1 MHEMLPDFSYEI
13 EQIQKGGITPELVQR
28 ILRKFEPRQAEM
40 KRLYQRYLGDP
51 QGIPIFQRRLADE
64 RKVNN
69 RVANDFFGE
78 IVDMKVGYFAGNP
91 ISYNYAKD
99 DPNYEE
105 AQGLITRFAALNNL
119 PDLDVEVTKMAAI
132 CGYGARLLYIDKKAR
147 ERAKNLPAYGTVFL
161 TTTGDITEP
170 DYALYVYTVL
180 DERDSPIRKVEFYD
194 AAYTH
199 FFIETRSNSGTYQV
213 EKPPEPHPF
222 GMCPVVGF
230 PNNAELQGDAEKVL
244 SLIDAYDRTM
254 SDVNSEIEAFRLAYM
269 AFVGGQIDEETLNEA
284 RKTGAFNIPDG
295 GDIKFIT
302 KQLNDDIVEHHLN
315 RLHDNI
321 YRFSKTPDLS
331 DDAFGGGAQSGEARK
346 YRLLGLEMKTGF
358 FENKFRSASK
368 RMFELLAGPW
378 KMKTPSL
385 KFDPLNVWYEF
396 KRNFPRDLLYE
407 AQATRQLKGMVS
419 EQTRLSQLSFVDD
432 AQYEIELMQRERDEI
447 PELDMPDDEGDDA

>member
-1 MHEMLPDFSYEI
+1 MLPDFSYEI

-40 KRLYQRYLGDP
+40 KRLYLRYLGDP
-51 QGIPIFQRRLADE
+51 DGVPIYQRRLDDD

-132 CGYGARLLYIDKKAR
+132 CGYGARLLYIDKQAR
-147 ERAKNLPAYGTVFL
+147 ERAKNLPAFGTVFL

-213 EKPPEPHPF
+213 EKPPELHPF

-244 SLIDAYDRTM
+244 SLIDAYDRTL

-269 AFVGGQIDEETLNEA
+269 AFIGGMITEEELEQA
-284 RKTGAFNIPDG
+284 RRTGAFNLPEGADA
-295 GDIKFIT
+295 KFIT
-302 KQLNDDIVEHHLN
+302 KNLDDDVVEHHLD

-331 DDAFGGGAQSGEARK
+331 DEAFGGGAQSGEARK

-368 RMFELLAGPW
+368 RMFELLAAPW

-385 KFDPLNVWYEF
+385 RFDPLNVWYEF

-447 PELDMPDDEGDDA
+447 PELDLPDDEGDDAV

>member
-1 MHEMLPDFSYEI
+1 MLPDFTYEI
-13 EQIQKGGITPELVQR
+13 EQIRANGISPDLVKR
-28 ILRKFEPRQAEM
+28 ILKKFEPRQVEM
-40 KRLYQRYLGDP
+40 MKLFLRYTGDP
-51 QGIPIFQRRLADE
+51 QGVPIFQRHLDDS

-91 ISYNYAKD
+91 ISYNYSKD
-99 DPNYEE
+99 VAEYERVQE
-105 AQGLITRFAALNNL
+105 TIVRFASMNNL

-132 CGYGARLLYIDKKAR
+132 CGYGARLIYIDQEGR
-147 ERAKNLPAYGTVFL
+147 ERAKNLPAYGVVFL
-161 TTTGDITEP
+161 ASSGDITEP

-180 DERDSPIRKVEFYD
+180 NERDSPIRKVEFYD
-194 AAYTH
+194 ESQTH
-199 FFIETRSNSGTYQV
+199 YFIETRSNSGTYKV

-222 GMCPVVGF
+222 GMCPVVGY
-230 PNNAELQGDAEKVL
+230 PNNAELQGEAEKVL
-244 SLIDAYDRTM
+244 SLIDAYDRTL

-269 AFVGGQIDEETLNEA
+269 AFIGGQITEEVLNEA
-284 RKTGAFNIPDG
+284 RKTGAFNIPEG

-302 KQLNDDIVEHHLN
+302 KQLNDAIVEHHLD

-331 DDAFGGGAQSGEARK
+331 DEAFGSGSQSGEARK
-346 YRLLGLEMKTGF
+346 YKLLGLEMKVGF

-368 RMFELLAGPW
+368 RMFDLLSRPW
-378 KMKTPSL
+378 NAKEPSL
-385 KFDPLNVWYEF
+385 RFDPLYVWYEF

-407 AQATRQLKGMVS
+407 AQATRQLRGMVS

-432 AQYEIELMQRERDEI
+432 VEYEVELMRHERDDI
-447 PELDMPDDEGDDA
+447 PELDLPDDGDEGDDA